1 MQGIRKMNQ
10 ADELEVPRF
19 RSGAVARRAKMPVS
33 TLRIWERR
41 YEVAPS
47 AKTDTG
53 HRLYSEDDVKRI
65 VLLKAL
71 VNLGHAIGSIAKL
84 NIDQLKEI
92 AGQAEADLRG
102 TPQLRKWNLVVI
114 GSVPIGRLNGNE
126 ANNPSVVFYDT
137 LEQAQSRP
145 GSEAEA
151 LLVNVASLQ
160 EETSHAILR
169 LAKSLK
175 ADAVTVAYGFGPTI
189 AVEALRFAGVRL
201 HRESFGM
208 LDIPQI
214 VDDLFQRLPA
224 ADFQWTRAPRR
235 FSDRSLIAIAS
246 LSPTIAC
253 ECPRHLAELV
263 MKLSDFETYSDECV
277 SRSPADASL
286 HRHLADVANRARS
299 MIETALEHV
308 SRAEG
313 LKIGDEPQTS

>member
-1 MQGIRKMNQ
+1 MQGIREMNQ

-41 YEVAPS
+41 YEVSPS

-169 LAKSLK
+169 LAKTLK
-175 ADAVTVAYGFGPTI
+175 ADAVTVAYGFGTTI
-189 AVEALRFAGVRL
+189 AIEALRFAGVRL
-201 HRESFGM
+201 HRESLGM
-208 LDIPQI
+208 LDIREI
-214 VDDLFQRLPA
+214 VDEVFQRLNT

-235 FSDRSLIAIAS
+235 FSDRSLLAIAS

-263 MKLSDFETYSDECV
+263 MKLSDFETYSDQCV
-277 SRSPADASL
+277 SRSPADAAL

>member
-1 MQGIRKMNQ
+1 MNQ
-10 ADELEVPRF
+10 IDELQAPRF
-19 RSGAVARRAKMPVS
+19 RSGAVARKAKMPVA

-41 YEVAPS
+41 YEVAPA

-84 NIDQLKEI
+84 NIDQLKDI
-92 AGQAEADLRG
+92 AGQAESDTLGSPR
-102 TPQLRKWNLVVI
+102 LRKWNLIVI
-114 GSVPIGRLNGNE
+114 GSLPIERLNGSGL
-126 ANNPSVVFYDT
+126 NNPSVVPYNT
-137 LEQAQSRP
+137 LQEAQSMAS
-145 GSEAEA
+145 SEAEA
-151 LLVNVASLQ
+151 VLVHIASLQ
-160 EETSHAILR
+160 EETSYAILR

-175 ADAVTVAYGFGPTI
+175 ADAVTVAYGFGTI
-189 AVEALRFAGVRL
+189 IAIEALRLAGVRL
-201 HRESFGM
+201 HRESLGI
-208 LDIPQI
+208 LDITQI

-224 ADFQWTRAPRR
+224 ADFQWTKAPRR
-235 FSDRSLIAIAS
+235 FSDRSLLAIAS

-263 MKLSDFETYSDECV
+263 MKLSDFETYSEECV
-277 SRSPADASL
+277 SRSPADAAL

-299 MIETALEHV
+299 MIETALERV

-313 LKIGDEPQTS
+313 LKIGDEPQTN

>member
-1 MQGIRKMNQ
+1 MR
-10 ADELEVPRF
+10 DE
-19 RSGAVARRAKMPVS
+19 SSRRIGSAAISKWS
-33 TLRIWERR
+33 CGKKTLRIWERR
-41 YEVAPS
+41 YEVVPS

-84 NIDQLKEI
+84 HIDQLKEI
-92 AGQAEADLRG
+92 AGHAEAEMRNSPG
-102 TPQLRKWNLVVI
+102 LRKWNLIVI
-114 GSVPIGRLNGNE
+114 GGVPVGRLNGNGL
-126 ANNPSVVFYDT
+126 NNPSIVIYDT
-137 LEQAQSRP
+137 LEEARSRT
-145 GSEAEA
+145 SLEAEA
-151 LLVNVASLQ
+151 LLVHIASLQ
-160 EETSHAILR
+160 EETSQAILH
-169 LAKSLK
+169 LAKSLNV
-175 ADAVTVAYGFGPTI
+175 DAVTVAYGFGTTI
-189 AVEALRFAGVRL
+189 AIEALRFAGVRL
-201 HRESFGM
+201 HRESLGM

-214 VDDLFQRLPA
+214 VDDLFQRLPT

-235 FSDRSLIAIAS
+235 FSDRSLLAIAS

-277 SRSPADASL
+277 SRSPADAAL

-299 MIETALEHV
+299 MIETALERV

-313 LKIGDEPQTS
+313 LEIGDEPQTRQPNKQV

>member
-1 MQGIRKMNQ
+1 MNQ
-10 ADELEVPRF
+10 ADESGAPRF
-19 RSGAVARRAKMPVS
+19 RSGAVARRANMPVA

-41 YEVAPS
+41 YEVVPS

-84 NIDQLKEI
+84 HIDQLKEI
-92 AGQAEADLRG
+92 AGHAEAEMRSSPG
-102 TPQLRKWNLVVI
+102 LRKWNLIVI
-114 GSVPIGRLNGNE
+114 GGVPVGRLNGNGL
-126 ANNPSVVFYDT
+126 NNPSIVIYDT
-137 LEQAQSRP
+137 LEEARSRT
-145 GSEAEA
+145 SLEAEA
-151 LLVNVASLQ
+151 LLVHIASLQ
-160 EETSHAILR
+160 EETSQAILH
-169 LAKSLK
+169 LAKSLNV
-175 ADAVTVAYGFGPTI
+175 DAVTVAYGFGTTI
-189 AVEALRFAGVRL
+189 AIEALRFAGVRL
-201 HRESFGM
+201 HRESLGM

-214 VDDLFQRLPA
+214 VDDLFQRLPT

-235 FSDRSLIAIAS
+235 FSDRSLLAIAS

-277 SRSPADASL
+277 SRSPADAAL

-299 MIETALEHV
+299 MIETALERV

-313 LKIGDEPQTS
+313 LEIGDEPQTRQPNKQV

>member
-1 MQGIRKMNQ
+1 MNQ
-10 ADELEVPRF
+10 ADESGAPRF
-19 RSGAVARRAKMPVS
+19 RSGAVARRAKMPVA

-41 YEVAPS
+41 YEVVPS

-84 NIDQLKEI
+84 HIDQLKEI
-92 AGQAEADLRG
+92 AGHAEAEMRNSPG
-102 TPQLRKWNLVVI
+102 LRKWNLIVI
-114 GSVPIGRLNGNE
+114 GGVPVGRLNGSGL
-126 ANNPSVVFYDT
+126 NNPSIVIYDT
-137 LEQAQSRP
+137 LEEARSRT
-145 GSEAEA
+145 SLEAEA
-151 LLVNVASLQ
+151 LLVHIASLQ
-160 EETSHAILR
+160 EETSQAILH
-169 LAKSLK
+169 LAKSLNV
-175 ADAVTVAYGFGPTI
+175 DAVTVAYGFGTTI
-189 AVEALRFAGVRL
+189 AIEALRFAGVRL
-201 HRESFGM
+201 HRESLGM

-214 VDDLFQRLPA
+214 VDDLFQRLPT

-235 FSDRSLIAIAS
+235 FSDRSLLAIAS

-277 SRSPADASL
+277 SRSPADAAL

>member
-1 MQGIRKMNQ
+1 
-10 ADELEVPRF
+10 
-19 RSGAVARRAKMPVS
+19 MPVA

-41 YEVAPS
+41 YEVVPS

-84 NIDQLKEI
+84 HIDQLKEI
-92 AGQAEADLRG
+92 AGHAEAEMRNSPG
-102 TPQLRKWNLVVI
+102 LRKWNLIVI
-114 GSVPIGRLNGNE
+114 GGVPVGRLNGNGL
-126 ANNPSVVFYDT
+126 NNPSIVIYDT
-137 LEQAQSRP
+137 LEEARSRT
-145 GSEAEA
+145 SLEAEA
-151 LLVNVASLQ
+151 LLVHIASLQ
-160 EETSHAILR
+160 EETSQAILH
-169 LAKSLK
+169 LAKSLNV
-175 ADAVTVAYGFGPTI
+175 DAVTVAYGFGTTI
-189 AVEALRFAGVRL
+189 AIEALRFAGVRL
-201 HRESFGM
+201 HRESLGM

-214 VDDLFQRLPA
+214 VDDLFQRLPT

-235 FSDRSLIAIAS
+235 FSDRSLLAIAS
-246 LSPTIAC
+246 LSPTRAC

-277 SRSPADASL
+277 SRSPADAAL

-299 MIETALEHV
+299 MIETALERV

-313 LKIGDEPQTS
+313 LEIGDEPQTRQPNKQV

>member
-1 MQGIRKMNQ
+1 MNQ
-10 ADELEVPRF
+10 ADESGAPRF
-19 RSGAVARRAKMPVS
+19 RSGAVARRANMPVA

-41 YEVAPS
+41 YEVVPS

-84 NIDQLKEI
+84 HIDQLKEI
-92 AGQAEADLRG
+92 AGHAEAEMRSSPG
-102 TPQLRKWNLVVI
+102 LRKWNLIVI
-114 GSVPIGRLNGNE
+114 GGVPVGRLNGNGL
-126 ANNPSVVFYDT
+126 NNPSIVIYDT
-137 LEQAQSRP
+137 LEEARSRT
-145 GSEAEA
+145 SLEAEA
-151 LLVNVASLQ
+151 LLVHIASLQ
-160 EETSHAILR
+160 EETSQAILH
-169 LAKSLK
+169 LAKSLNV
-175 ADAVTVAYGFGPTI
+175 DAVTVAYGFGTTI
-189 AVEALRFAGVRL
+189 AIEALRFAGVRL
-201 HRESFGM
+201 HRESLGM

-214 VDDLFQRLPA
+214 VDDLFQRLPT

-235 FSDRSLIAIAS
+235 FSDRSLLAIAS

-277 SRSPADASL
+277 PRSPADAAL

-299 MIETALEHV
+299 MIETALERV

-313 LKIGDEPQTS
+313 LEIGDEPQTRQPNKQV

>member
-1 MQGIRKMNQ
+1 MNQ
-10 ADELEVPRF
+10 VDESETPRF
-19 RSGAVARRAKMPVS
+19 RSGAVARRANMPVA

-53 HRLYSEDDVKRI
+53 HRLYSEEDVKRI
-65 VLLKAL
+65 VLLKVL

-84 NIDQLKEI
+84 NIEQLKEI
-92 AGQAEADLRG
+92 AGHAEADMRG
-102 TPQLRKWNLVVI
+102 PPGLRKWNLIII
-114 GSVPIGRLNGNE
+114 GSVPIGRLNGNGLTPP
-126 ANNPSVVFYDT
+126 AVVFYNT
-137 LEQAQSRP
+137 LEEAQSRAT
-145 GSEAEA
+145 SRAEA
-151 LLVNVASLQ
+151 LLVHIASLQ
-160 EETSHAILR
+160 EETSQEILH

-175 ADAVTVAYGFGPTI
+175 ADAVTVAYGFGTTI
-189 AVEALRFAGVRL
+189 AIEALRFAGVRL
-201 HRESFGM
+201 HRESLGI

-214 VDDLFQRLPA
+214 VDDLFQRLHA

-235 FSDRSLIAIAS
+235 FSDSSLLAIAS

-277 SRSPADASL
+277 SRSPADAAL

-299 MIETALEHV
+299 MIETALERV

-313 LKIGDEPQTS
+313 LKIGDEPQENSSENQV

>member
-1 MQGIRKMNQ
+1 
-10 ADELEVPRF
+10 
-19 RSGAVARRAKMPVS
+19 MPVA

-41 YEVAPS
+41 YEVVPS

-84 NIDQLKEI
+84 HIDQLKEI
-92 AGQAEADLRG
+92 AGHAEAEMRNSPG
-102 TPQLRKWNLVVI
+102 LRKWNLIVI
-114 GSVPIGRLNGNE
+114 GGVPVGRLNGNGL
-126 ANNPSVVFYDT
+126 NNPSIVIYDT
-137 LEQAQSRP
+137 LEEARSRT
-145 GSEAEA
+145 SLEAEA
-151 LLVNVASLQ
+151 LLVHIASLQ
-160 EETSHAILR
+160 EETSQAILH
-169 LAKSLK
+169 LAKSLNV
-175 ADAVTVAYGFGPTI
+175 DAVTVAYGFGTTI
-189 AVEALRFAGVRL
+189 AIEALRFAGVRL
-201 HRESFGM
+201 HRESLGM

-214 VDDLFQRLPA
+214 VDDLFQRLPT

-235 FSDRSLIAIAS
+235 FSDRSLLAIAS

-277 SRSPADASL
+277 SRSPADAAL

-299 MIETALEHV
+299 MIETALERV

-313 LKIGDEPQTS
+313 LEIGDEPQTRQPNKQV

>member
-1 MQGIRKMNQ
+1 MNQ
-10 ADELEVPRF
+10 ADESGAPRF
-19 RSGAVARRAKMPVS
+19 RSGAVARRAKMPVA

-41 YEVAPS
+41 YEVVPS

-84 NIDQLKEI
+84 HIDQLKEI
-92 AGQAEADLRG
+92 AGHAEAEMRNSPG
-102 TPQLRKWNLVVI
+102 LRKWNLIVI
-114 GSVPIGRLNGNE
+114 GGVPVGRLNGNGL
-126 ANNPSVVFYDT
+126 NNPSIVIYDT
-137 LEQAQSRP
+137 LEEARSRT
-145 GSEAEA
+145 SLEAEA
-151 LLVNVASLQ
+151 LLVHIASLQ
-160 EETSHAILR
+160 EETSQAILH
-169 LAKSLK
+169 LAKSLNV
-175 ADAVTVAYGFGPTI
+175 DAVTVAYGFGTTI
-189 AVEALRFAGVRL
+189 AIEALRFAGVRL
-201 HRESFGM
+201 HRESLGM
-208 LDIPQI
+208 LDIREI
-214 VDDLFQRLPA
+214 VDEVFQRLNT

-235 FSDRSLIAIAS
+235 FSDRSLLAIAS

-277 SRSPADASL
+277 SRSPADAAL

-299 MIETALEHV
+299 MIETALERV

-313 LKIGDEPQTS
+313 LEIGDEPQTRQPNKQV